1 MNKVDRKSLVEI
13 LEETVNR
20 IYEMEEGLNFITSS
34 EEVYNEGKKKELFLE
49 LKKEYDRLSKFC
61 EFFKDK
67 N

>member
-20 IYEMEEGLNFITSS
+20 IYEMEEELNFITSS
-34 EEVYNEGKKKELFLE
+34 EEVYNEGKNKELFLE

-61 EFFKDK
+61 
-67 N
+67 